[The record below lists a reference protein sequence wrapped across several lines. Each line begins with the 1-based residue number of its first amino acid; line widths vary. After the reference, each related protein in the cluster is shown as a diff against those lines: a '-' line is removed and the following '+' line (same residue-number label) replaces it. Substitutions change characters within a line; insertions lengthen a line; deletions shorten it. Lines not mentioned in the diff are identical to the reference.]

1 MPWFFKSK
9 AAKKSAALPLIM
21 HLQKMLAYQQL
32 SMEIYNDALLS
43 VSREPN
49 TSSEAWQRPTVELSN
64 PAVVS
69 EYLLP
74 ALQRKIEIVQS
85 MEEQHNTAAEL
96 AGNFSS
102 PYEDMATGIHLMLQR
117 AQLQFDGFT
126 SWIANPSAN
135 IDTMKFDE
143 AESQAM
149 HLALLSLNALVQ
161 KVMTTDEWMEVN
173 RHALN
178 DVREMVG
185 LSALS
190 QMEFRDL
197 YSRGVSGENIRMFS
211 INRVVLV

>member
-49 TSSEAWQRPTVELSN
+49 TSSEAGWQRPTGELSN

-74 ALQRKIEIVQS
+74 ALQRKIEIAQS
-85 MEEQHNTAAEL
+85 MEDQHNTAAEL
-96 AGNFSS
+96 AGKNFSS

-126 SWIANPSAN
+126 SWIANPSTDIN
-135 IDTMKFDE
+135 TMHLDE
-143 AESQAM
+143 AESQAVDR
-149 HLALLSLNALVQ
+149 ALRSLNALVQ
-161 KVMTTDEWMEVN
+161 KVMTNDEWMEVN
-173 RHALN
+173 RHAMN
-178 DVREMVG
+178 AVRETVG
-185 LSALS
+185 LSILS
-190 QMEFRDL
+190 HVEFRDL
-197 YSRGVSGENIRMFS
+197 YSRGIGGENIRFY
-211 INRVVLV
+211 R